1 MTGEEVQVRAR
12 YLFLLCTRAVER
24 CYQQLLAGPTL
35 ASSAH
40 GANGALIH
48 KPLRREL
55 GILFRYWAT
64 RQIWQRW
71 ESNEADATQLNLA
84 LLRYFT
90 DEFKLPKDGSGLRY
104 AELSTLEDEVREL
117 SRRIAVALN
126 VDAGPLMTE
135 LHHSIA
141 PSREAVVQS
150 TIDALELP
158 VAQLSNEIEK
168 PNG

>member
-12 YLFLLCTRAVER
+12 YLFVLCTRAVER
-24 CYQQLLAGPTL
+24 CCHQLLAGPAL
-35 ASSAH
+35 ASSA
-40 GANGALIH
+40 NGSPIQ

-71 ESNEADATQLNLA
+71 ESKETDATQLNLA
-84 LLRYFT
+84 LLRCFT
-90 DEFKLPKDGSGLRY
+90 DEFKLPQDGSGLRY

-117 SRRIAVALN
+117 SRRIASALN
-126 VDAGPLMTE
+126 VDAGALLTE
-135 LHHSIA
+135 LHHTIA

-158 VAQLSNEIEK
+158 LTQLSHELQQQS
-168 PNG
+168 G

>member
-1 MTGEEVQVRAR
+1 MTGEEVQLRAR
-12 YLFLLCTRAVER
+12 YLFVLCTRAVER
-24 CYQQLLAGPTL
+24 CCQLLL
-35 ASSAH
+35 ASPALPASA
-40 GANGALIH
+40 ANGSQLQ

-71 ESNEADATQLNLA
+71 ESKEAEATQLNLA
-84 LLRYFT
+84 LLRFFT

-104 AELSTLEDEVREL
+104 AELSTVEDEVREL

-126 VDAGPLMTE
+126 VDAGPLLAE
-135 LHHSIA
+135 LHHTIA

-158 VAQLSNEIEK
+158 AIQLSSEMERQTI
-168 PNG
+168 